1 MTKLAGLGVTIA
13 PVETVRDPDGLAMSS
28 RNRFLSPEDRVR
40 GLSLSRALRAC
51 QRAST
56 PMEAEG
62 IMRAELEASQV
73 VADYAVVRDAA
84 TLMPVAE
91 SSRGPWR
98 ALIAA
103 RVGSVRLIDNAA
115 WH

>member
-1 MTKLAGLGVTIA
+1 
-13 PVETVRDPDGLAMSS
+13 
-28 RNRFLSPEDRVR
+28 
-40 GLSLSRALRAC
+40 
-51 QRAST
+51 
-56 PMEAEG
+56 
-62 IMRAELEASQV
+62 MRAELEASQV